1 MVDHPHVPW
10 DGGPLVG
17 SSMWGTPNGVTMVTN
32 YDSLTDFETASD
44 AIQEEGSFL
53 DRLEG
58 SVGRP
63 ETIQTWVMR
72 RIT

>member
-1 MVDHPHVPW
+1 
-10 DGGPLVG
+10 
-17 SSMWGTPNGVTMVTN
+17 MWGTPNGVTMVTN

>member
-1 MVDHPHVPW
+1 
-10 DGGPLVG
+10 
-17 SSMWGTPNGVTMVTN
+17 MWGTPNGVTMVTN

-63 ETIQTWVMR
+63 ETIQT
-72 RIT
+72 